1 MVVSALYAGG
11 IRLVFLTD
19 VGLFLIPDH
28 VLLVVHAVSWGALPH
43 RGSLYERYESYL
55 RCTNGQEQERQ
66 WAVAGPNAG
75 PRGLPERPTV
85 RHHAINAGRLGEAE
99 LSTHGVRDV
108 PEALVLPTRRR
119 SA

>member
-1 MVVSALYAGG
+1 M
-11 IRLVFLTD
+11 
-19 VGLFLIPDH
+19 
-28 VLLVVHAVSWGALPH
+28 GALLH
-43 RGSLYERYESYL
+43 RGSRARYERCESYL
-55 RCTNGQEQERQ
+55 RRTNGQEQVLQ
-66 WAVAGPNAG
+66 WAVDGPNAG

-99 LSTHGVRDV
+99 LSTHGVRDL